1 MSARL
6 DTIAERRQALLARSD
21 ENRAELGAIFG
32 GLERKFA
39 VADTVVKA
47 ARGLSRYRGLIGAAG
62 LSLILVPLA
71 SRTWL
76 RRVMWLVPIALQAY
90 RTVKS
95 NAEERR
101 APPDVDVD

>member
-6 DTIAERRQALLARSD
+6 TTFAERREALLARSD
-21 ENRAELGAIFG
+21 ENRAEMAAIFG

-39 VADTVVKA
+39 VAETVVKA

-76 RRVMWLVPIALQAY
+76 RRIMWVIPIALQAY
-90 RTVKS
+90 RTVKTH
-95 NAEERR
+95 AAARDTDEQ
-101 APPDVDVD
+101 P